1 MKNAR
6 NTTVKAVIGSAVA
19 AVALMGAGTAVAGAP
34 VTDSKVTLKEDPNNS
49 EFRGKVSS
57 EKRTCERKRTV
68 YVYRKED
75 GDDELIG
82 IDVTDSNGKYVVDFN
97 LVVINTAHYAI
108 AQPKE
113 SNKATCKEAQ
123 SKNLFPEG

>member
-6 NTTVKAVIGSAVA
+6 NTTVKAIIGSAVA

-75 GDDELIG
+75 GEDELIG

-108 AQPKE
+108 AKPKE